1 MAKTTQANRLMA
13 IYTPLGEDYF
23 LINKVSASESLS
35 ELYSF
40 EVELLHE
47 EPKVGFAP
55 TVVDPKKIVG
65 QGVTIEVNQRDGTTR
80 QFTGMV
86 NRFSQGTRHA
96 RFSFY
101 YATIVPNVWL
111 LTQIFQ
117 SRIFQHKSVPDILK
131 IIFTGFDVSWEIQ
144 GTFEPRNYCV
154 QYRESDFDF
163 ASRLME
169 EEGIYYYF
177 EHAEGKH
184 KMVVANTPQSH
195 RDCPSKSTIPFFLD
209 VSRGQEDFVTSI
221 TSWQTD
227 YQLQTGKVSLWDSNF
242 QLPGKKLEA
251 DKPSLFSVGEN
262 QKLEYYDYP
271 AGYARKYDGISKDGG
286 EQAGE
291 LQKIFEDNWKT
302 AEVRMQALDG
312 RYKTAIG
319 SSDCSSMIA
328 GYRFSMTRH
337 PNSSENGK
345 YVLTSIAHEI
355 EQNPTYVSDDHSDQ
369 PYRNTFNCMA
379 HGAGVPPFRP
389 LRKTAKPL
397 IYGSQTAIVVGPA
410 GEEIFTDKYGRV
422 KIQLHWDREGQGNA
436 DSSCWVRV
444 AQAWAGNRWGM
455 MFIPRIGMEVIVH
468 FLEGDPD
475 QPIITGCVYNPS
487 TMPPYTLPDEKTKMT
502 IKSDSSKGGGG
513 FNEIRFEDK
522 KGSEQVFLHGQ
533 KDQDIR
539 IKNTRRELIGND
551 RHLIV
556 KRDKREKIE
565 RDSHL
570 IIERDQIEKIE
581 RDFHRHVEG
590 KMAVKTDGSLSHAVG
605 GSIGESVGGSH
616 TEDVSQTFYLKAGM
630 KVIIEAGAQIT
641 LKVGGNFVDIGP
653 AGVTIKGTM
662 VLINSGGAAGSA
674 TAGSI
679 VSPLDPE
686 EAEIADNADPGSKA
700 PTYKNQRANIPHPK
714 IPSFTKPSHKP
725 KSPKNKN
732 KKSWIEIELFD
743 EQGNPVAGERYRV
756 TLPDG
761 TTIAEGSLD
770 ENGFARVSN
779 IDPGNCKVTFPN
791 LDREAW
797 RPQ

>member
-1 MAKTTQANRLMA
+1 MATTTQANRLMA
-13 IYTPLGEDYF
+13 IYTPLGEDFF

-35 ELYSF
+35 ELYSY

-47 EPKVGFAP
+47 EEKAGFTP
-55 TVVDPKKIVG
+55 TAVDPTKIIG
-65 QGVTIEVNQRDGTTR
+65 QGVTIEITQRDGTTR

-117 SRIFQHKSVPDILK
+117 SRIFQQKSVPEILK
-131 IIFTGFDVSWEIQ
+131 IIFEGFDVSYEIQ

-154 QYRESDFDF
+154 QYRETDFDF

-177 EHAEGKH
+177 EHADGKH
-184 KMVVANTPQSH
+184 KMVIANTPQSH

-209 VSRGQEDFVTSI
+209 VSRAQEDFITSI
-221 TSWQTD
+221 STWQTD
-227 YQLQTGKVSLWDSNF
+227 YNLQTGKVTLWDHNF

-251 DKPSLFSVGEN
+251 DKPSVFSVGGN
-262 QKLEYYDYP
+262 QELESYDFP

-286 EQAGE
+286 EQPAE

-319 SSDCSSMIA
+319 SSDCSSMSA
-328 GYRFSMTRH
+328 GYRFQMTRH

-345 YVLTSIAHEI
+345 YVLTSIVHEI
-355 EQNPTYVSDDHSDQ
+355 EQNPAYVTDDHTDQ

-379 HGAGVPPFRP
+379 HGAGATPFRP
-389 LRKTAKPL
+389 VRKTAKPM

-422 KIQLHWDREGQGNA
+422 KVQFHWDREGQGDA
-436 DSSCWVRV
+436 FSSCWVRV
-444 AQAWAGNRWGM
+444 AQSWAGNRWGM
-455 MFIPRIGMEVIVH
+455 MFIPRIGMEVVVH

-487 TMPPYTLPDEKTKMT
+487 TMPPYTLPDHKTKMT

-522 KGSEQVFLHGQ
+522 KGEEQIFMHGQ

-539 IKNTRRELIGND
+539 MRNTRRELIGND

-565 RDSHL
+565 RDKHI
-570 IIERDQIEKIE
+570 IIERDEIIKIE
-581 RDFHRHVEG
+581 RDLHRHVEG
-590 KMAVKTDGSLSHAVG
+590 KIAFKTDQSFSHDIGQGKSEKVG
-605 GSIGESVGGSH
+605 GN
-616 TEDVSQTFYLKAGM
+616 YA
-630 KVIIEAGAQIT
+630 IEAGQYNVKAKTIVLEAET
-641 LKVGGNFVDIGP
+641 GLTIKVGGNFVTVNA
-653 AGVTIKGTM
+653 AGVQINGTM
-662 VLINSGGAAGSA
+662 VLINSGGAALPLMPGSP
-674 TAGSI
+674 
-679 VSPLDPE
+679 VPPLDPD

-700 PTYKNQRANIPHPK
+700 PTYKNQRSKIPKAK
-714 IPSFTKPSHKP
+714 IPSYTKPTHKP
-725 KSPKNKN
+725 KSPQNKD
-732 KKSWIEIELFD
+732 KKSWIEIKLVD
-743 EQGNPVAGERYRV
+743 EHGEPVRGERYRV
-756 TLPDG
+756 ILPDG
-761 TTIAEGSLD
+761 STIAEGTTN
-770 ENGFARVSN
+770 ENGEARVTN
-779 IDPGNCKVTFPN
+779 IDPGNCRITFPRI
-791 LDREAW
+791 DGRAW
-797 RPQ
+797 RKT